1 MILGF
6 VPTNSSRCIAITN
19 SYERIAMSFNTKIK
33 DDSSRAIS
41 TLLLYVLDS
50 CRKGDTD
57 IASEIGLNID
67 SMRLLE
73 KLKPDQITHLSNSY
87 LREKCPYEIFN
98 LDLNQLSFMIER
110 AAADSDL
117 YEVCDEFLRLGASK
131 NMMRD
136 LFGMRSTQVANRKK
150 FLNIKSVLGRM
161 TVVSVQ
167 EQRIIYDAWLATIKE
182 TDFRLRLLKVA
193 RETSLQLFKVYNV
206 VNEIE
211 EVKNPKHNQRHC
223 A

>member
-1 MILGF
+1 
-6 VPTNSSRCIAITN
+6 
-19 SYERIAMSFNTKIK
+19 MSFNTKIK

-41 TLLLYVLDS
+41 TLLLFVLDS
-50 CRKGDTD
+50 CRKGDTGT
-57 IASEIGLNID
+57 ASEFGLDID

-73 KLKPDQITHLSNSY
+73 KLKPDQINHLSNSY
-87 LREKCPYEIFN
+87 LREKSAYEIFN
-98 LDLNQLSFMIER
+98 LDLNKLSFMIER

-117 YEVCDEFLRLGASK
+117 YEVCDEYLRLGASK

-161 TVVSVQ
+161 TVVTHD
-167 EQRIIYDAWLATIKE
+167 EQRLIYDSWLANIKE
-182 TDFRLRLLKVA
+182 TDFRLRLLNVA
-193 RETSLQLFKVYNV
+193 RSTSLPLFKVYNV

-211 EVKNPKHNQRHC
+211 EVKNPKHDQRHC